1 MAEMQGNQDR
11 KWHERR
17 RGPRLNSSVLVK
29 LEWEADSSSRARA
42 EASTKIVGPYGCMVV
57 IPQSLELDQHVHVT
71 NMSNKQGAAGA
82 VVWRG
87 KKRFEGFEYGIELI
101 DPDTNF
107 WGVELQ

>member
-1 MAEMQGNQDR
+1 MSAGQSDKDR

-29 LEWEADSSSRARA
+29 LEWEAAEAARARA
-42 EASTKIVGPYGCMVV
+42 EARTKIVGPYGCMVV
-57 IPQSLELDQHVHVT
+57 IPHDLELDQHVHVT
-71 NMSNKQGAAGA
+71 NMLNKQGAAGA

-87 KKRFEGFEYGIELI
+87 KKRFEGWEYGIELI
-101 DPDTNF
+101 NPEMDF